1 MKLYRVQ
8 TYKQIYF
15 KSLYKPLF
23 YDPQAEMDKTY
34 EKDPVEFVR
43 PVVEPASIEDGLWLF
58 LGENEQLYLAEISK
72 LLASVPKPI
81 SDAYLLLM
89 KKWFETGPRTPELHQ
104 AFINAANQVWKVAD
118 QAGKNTYVA
127 QRFWESVR
135 SSGVWQALYDKTWN
149 TMNPQLQAVLGKQF
163 AREAADSMTRA
174 FLEGKVSA
182 KEIRAALDRPSVMD
196 LLSKALAPIAA
207 LGGILLAQIALL
219 ALAAGCILAL
229 IWNPKEWG
237 RKVTH
242 FYEGRH
248 LMVYDEY
255 LWWADLIGRT
265 PQGHY
270 YYHCCEELNA
280 KRLTHKAYY
289 PGGPAGRDEFIL
301 TTWPVPEEKVDNWY
315 WLFWPTEIDAVFV
328 GLCTKRSDP
337 LLTVCEPFRKNE
349 LPPTEPYLDGEGH
362 LKYRRPSWWKEKEGE
377 GCMRPAKD
385 WCKEY
390 YHYEETIPA

>member
-1 MKLYRVQ
+1 MKLFRVK
-8 TYKQIYF
+8 TYEEIYF
-15 KSLYKPLF
+15 KSLYKPIF
-23 YDPQAEMDKTY
+23 YDPEAEKDKTY
-34 EKDPVEFVR
+34 EKDPAEFVR
-43 PVVEPASIEDGLWLF
+43 PVVELASIEDGLWLF

-81 SDAYLLLM
+81 SDAYLLMM

-104 AFINAANQVWKVAD
+104 ALINAANQVWKVAD

-219 ALAAGCILAL
+219 AIAAGCILAL

-255 LWWADLIGRT
+255 LWWADMIGRT
-265 PQGHY
+265 PKGHY
-270 YYHCCEELNA
+270 YYHCCEELSA
-280 KRLTHKAYY
+280 KRLTHKAWYTAFKR
-289 PGGPAGRDEFIL
+289 GVDEFEL

-315 WLFWPTEIDAVFV
+315 WLFWPTKIKAVFV
-328 GLCTKRSDP
+328 GLCIKRTDP
-337 LLTVCEPFRKNE
+337 LLTVCENFRKNE